1 MKEEMLKVRVY
12 ELAKRLG
19 VSSHDLLDILKD
31 LGVEVKSHFSKID
44 EEVVETVEGLME
56 PSSSTKEEK
65 KVSMEVRKPE
75 RNEET
80 KETVKV
86 IEEPK
91 KVEPEVKKIQVP
103 LSATVREVS
112 ELFNLSVSQI
122 IMSLMNMGILANIN
136 QELDQATIVKL
147 AEKFN
152 IPVET
157 SQPQKTR
164 LAGKIKIQT
173 TEGEPRAPI
182 VTVLGHV
189 DHGKTT
195 LLDTIRKTNVTAEE
209 AGGITQHIGAYQVEI
224 DGRKITFIDTPGHEA
239 FTALRA
245 RGARV
250 TDIAILVV
258 AADDGVMPQ
267 TIEAIDHAKAAEV
280 PIIVAINKIDKPE
293 ANVDR
298 VKTQLAELGL
308 IPEEWGGDTIMV
320 PISAKKNIGIDQ
332 LLEMVLLLADIMEL
346 KAKYDVPA
354 RGTIIETVLDRGKGP
369 TAIAIVMEGT
379 LKVGDIVVT
388 SGIYGKVRALF
399 NDRGEKIKKAVPS
412 TPVQISGLP
421 KLPIAG
427 ESFVVVANEK
437 RAKELVAQWNEQVEK
452 EREILSLEN
461 IRLRIDRG
469 ELKSLNLIIKA
480 DTQGSL
486 EAIEKF
492 LKDIDIEGVSLTIV
506 RKGVGN
512 ISEGD
517 VLLAKASKAII
528 VGFNVDTEI
537 GIPKLAENEG
547 VSIKTYNII
556 YELIDDITLA
566 LKGLLKPEKQ
576 EVVLGRAEV
585 RQVFRSSKIGNIA
598 GCYVLEGK
606 VVRNSSVRIKR
617 DNNVIF
623 EGKLTSLKRFK
634 EDVREVLAGYECGIF
649 IEGFGDYREK
659 DVIECYTYE

>member
-1 MKEEMLKVRVY
+1 MLKVRVY

-31 LGVEVKSHFSKID
+31 LGVEVKSHFSNID
-44 EEVVETVEGLME
+44 EEVVETVEGLMKPTTSSEEQKVEIEVKE
-56 PSSSTKEEK
+56 PEKEI
-65 KVSMEVRKPE
+65 
-75 RNEET
+75 
-80 KETVKV
+80 KETIKT
-86 IEEPK
+86 EEESK

-103 LSATVREVS
+103 LSASVREVS
-112 ELFNLSVSQI
+112 ELFNLPVSQI

-136 QELDQATIVKL
+136 QELDQATILKL

-157 SQPQKTR
+157 GQPQKAR

-173 TEGEPRAPI
+173 TEGDPRAPI

-195 LLDTIRKTNVTAEE
+195 LLDTIRKTNVTATE

-245 RGARV
+245 RGARI

-280 PIIVAINKIDKPE
+280 PIVVAINKIDKPE

-298 VKTQLAELGL
+298 VKTQLSELGL

-369 TAIAIVMEGT
+369 VAIAIVMEGT

-399 NDRGEKIKKAVPS
+399 NDKGEKIKKAVPS
-412 TPVQISGLP
+412 TPVQIVGLP

-427 ESFVVVANEK
+427 ESFVVVSNEK
-437 RAKELVAQWNEQVEK
+437 KAKELVLQWNEQVEK
-452 EREILSLEN
+452 EREVLSLEN
-461 IRLRIDRG
+461 VRLRIDRG
-469 ELKSLNLIIKA
+469 ELKSLNLILKA

-492 LKDIDIEGVSLTIV
+492 LKDINIEGVSLTIV

-528 VGFNVDTEI
+528 LGFNVDTEI

-547 VSIKTYNII
+547 VSIKVYNII

-576 EVVLGRAEV
+576 EVILGRAEV

-598 GCYVLEGK
+598 GCYVIEGK
-606 VVRNSSVRIKR
+606 VVRNSNVRIKR
-617 DNNVIF
+617 DGNVIF
-623 EGKLTSLKRFK
+623 EGKLSSLKRFK
-634 EDVREVLAGYECGIF
+634 EDAREVLAGYECGIF
-649 IEGFGDYREK
+649 IEGFGDYKEK
-659 DVIECYTYE
+659 DIIECYTYE